1 MSGSATKR
9 NLGKKVFGHNE
20 NGGRE
25 AISGG
30 GKLQQDR
37 FTSSIWQKQRPCQ
50 RQALTCGSCMFHR
63 VLRSVARLSMCAVF
77 PHDLEAVLCKLYSH
91 YTYVAVHTKIS
102 TNTPT
107 NPPTKVIKRTG
118 MLEYKSWY
126 TSIDAY
132 TTKRVQSTKGQGP
145 VP

>member
-1 MSGSATKR
+1 MSGSATKG
-9 NLGKKVFGHNE
+9 NLGKTVFGHNE

-37 FTSSIWQKQRPCQ
+37 FTSSIWQKQE
-50 RQALTCGSCMFHR
+50 RQALTCGACMFHR
-63 VLRSVARLSMCAVF
+63 VLRSVARLSMSAIL

-91 YTYVAVHTKIS
+91 YTYVTVHTKIS

-107 NPPTKVIKRTG
+107 NRPTKVIKRTG
-118 MLEYKSWY
+118 ILEYKSWY
-126 TSIDAY
+126 TSFDAY
-132 TTKRVQSTKGQGP
+132 MYLKEFRVQKVPDP
-145 VP
+145 VS